1 MKERMEKVGEEHTAN
16 ERKNGKGGQ
25 TRLEEFG
32 PADPKQTSRE
42 RKEHTAHERENRT
55 ASIIITTTITIM
67 NMIMIVIITA
77 VQGHP
82 RMHVPFQNCLF
93 KMRIG

>member
-55 ASIIITTTITIM
+55 ARETHHVF
-67 NMIMIVIITA
+67 IMIIMMVISD
-77 VQGHP
+77 
-82 RMHVPFQNCLF
+82 
-93 KMRIG
+93 